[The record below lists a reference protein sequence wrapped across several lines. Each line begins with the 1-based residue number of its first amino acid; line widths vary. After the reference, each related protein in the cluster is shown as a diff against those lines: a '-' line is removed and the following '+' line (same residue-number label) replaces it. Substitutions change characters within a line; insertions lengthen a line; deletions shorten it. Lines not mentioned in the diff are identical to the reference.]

1 MKKHTVPLLLTTL
14 LLTLSLSACGSNVDT
29 DNDAD
34 TAGQLSDTVADTA
47 PTAQPVDTTTDI
59 TEDALIND
67 GEMGG
72 INNWMR
78 GIFFIENTELAID
91 AETAAEM
98 LPLWKAYRALIG
110 SDTTAQAEI
119 EALTA
124 QIGAAFSS
132 EQLEFFTEMDTSNAD
147 LTTVMEEL
155 GIEMDTARMMGNRAD
170 MPEGVVPPDGSQPGQ
185 GGGPG
190 SGTGT
195 GGGPGSG
202 GTNVDPEVLATRQAE
217 RESLGFSNPLTSM
230 LLDPL
235 IELLEGK
242 LAG

>member
-1 MKKHTVPLLLTTL
+1 MNKNTVPVIFAM

-29 DNDAD
+29 DNGAD

-47 PTAQPVDTTTDI
+47 PTAQPADTTTDI

-91 AETAAEM
+91 ADTAAEM

-147 LTTVMEEL
+147 LTAMMEEL

-170 MPEGVVPPDGSQPGQ
+170 MPEGVVPPDDSQSGQ

-217 RESLGFSNPLTSM
+217 RESPGLSNPLTSM

-235 IELLEGK
+235 IELLESK

>member
-1 MKKHTVPLLLTTL
+1 MNKTTVPLILTTL
-14 LLTLSLSACGSNVDT
+14 LLTLSLSACGSNADI
-29 DNDAD
+29 DNGTE
-34 TAGQLSDTVADTA
+34 TAGQLSDTVADTT
-47 PTAQPVDTTTDI
+47 PTVQPADSTTDI
-59 TEDALIND
+59 AETDLLND

-91 AETAAEM
+91 ADTAAEM

-124 QIGAAFSS
+124 QIGAAFSI
-132 EQLEFFTEMDTSNAD
+132 EQLEYFTEMDMSNTD

-170 MPEGVVPPDGSQPGQ
+170 MPEDVVPPDSSQAGQ

-217 RESLGFSNPLTSM
+217 RESLGFSNPFTSM